1 MYTPLLYKIPFNC
14 LKRKYQN
21 NSEFPMLIIKTN
33 EVMNVGYLIV
43 SSRVSEKGISLS
55 KRDIETKGGNE

>member
-1 MYTPLLYKIPFNC
+1 
-14 LKRKYQN
+14 
-21 NSEFPMLIIKTN
+21 MLIIKTN